1 MMDTIFVNIKDI
13 PRKWYVVDAEG
24 MILGRL
30 AARLATIL
38 RGKDKPAFAP
48 HQEMGDMVIVVNA
61 DKVAVTGKKRA
72 DKYYYR
78 HSGYA
83 GGFRQVS
90 MGKIMQK
97 RPTFPLEQAVKG
109 MLPHN
114 RLGRKIY
121 KNLKVYAGPAHPHE
135 AQQPEPLKIEAGE

>member
-1 MMDTIFVNIKDI
+1 MDTIFVNTKDA
-13 PRKWYVVDAEG
+13 PRSWYVVDADG
-24 MILGRL
+24 VVMGRL

-38 RGKDKPAFAP
+38 RGKHKASFAP
-48 HQEMGDMVIVVNA
+48 HQELGDMVIVVNA
-61 DKVAVTGKKRA
+61 EKIAVTGKKRA

-83 GGFRQVS
+83 GGFKQIP

-114 RLGRKIY
+114 RLGRKLY
-121 KNLKVYAGPAHPHE
+121 KNLKVYAGPSHPHA
-135 AQQPEPLKIEAGE
+135 AQKPEILKIEAGV